1 MKDQIGRAKR
11 LGQDRDN
18 ELDGLLQEKARLED
32 ILEEKRVNIAQ
43 LRRDIEDLKF
53 RNATIDDKV
62 NGIRVQVQRREEENR
77 ELDERVR
84 ELHRQLDKVTEE
96 NRGMEAEIGAVE
108 AEIGDLRNQIEHME
122 QDKLHATNEY
132 EECKGRNAENSR
144 IISQLENQLFGLE
157 RDLKHFNNMNENY
170 RSEIVSC
177 EKSYQTQ
184 LKKNM
189 DLTRDLDRLEA
200 EHR

>member
-1 MKDQIGRAKR
+1 
-11 LGQDRDN
+11 
-18 ELDGLLQEKARLED
+18 LQEKARLED

-43 LRRDIEDLKF
+43 LQRDIEDLKF

-62 NGIRVQVQRREEENR
+62 NQLRIQVQRREEENR

-84 ELHRQLDKVTEE
+84 ELHRQLDKITDE
-96 NRGMEAEIGAVE
+96 NRGMEGEIGAIE
-108 AEIGDLRNQIEHME
+108 GEIADLRNQIDNMEH
-122 QDKLHATNEY
+122 DKLNATNEY
-132 EECKGRNAENSR
+132 EDCKARNADNAR

-177 EKSYQTQ
+177 EKSYQS
-184 LKKNM
+184 
-189 DLTRDLDRLEA
+189 
-200 EHR
+200 